1 MINPILLE
9 KPGADGII
17 QVFGLACEGMCAYVL
32 YVCMFV
38 YICIFMYV
46 CLLKGENTMEQE
58 EL

>member
-1 MINPILLE
+1 MIKPILLE
-9 KPGADGII
+9 KLGAEGII

-46 CLLKGENTMEQE
+46 CLLKGENTMG
-58 EL
+58 

>member
-9 KPGADGII
+9 KPGAEGIR
-17 QVFGLACEGMCAYVL
+17 QAFELACKGMCAYVL

-46 CLLKGENTMEQE
+46 CLLKGENTMG
-58 EL
+58 